1 MKFDRLKGKG
11 LLSNSR
17 CFATR
22 HSMILLNSSVQPLKT
37 VILLFLII
45 FVSLK
50 KKFLKSQNRF
60 SLILGRLLKSVVYD
74 FAFNSI
80 LPYLVKFSIL
90 PLDLVISANQSF
102 RCFLIVLGFYFLS
115 IYMFCSLQ
123 REIRLLSINTNVL
136 SISFSGEFQFIIL

>member
-1 MKFDRLKGKG
+1 MKFARLKGRG

-17 CFATR
+17 CFATW

-37 VILLFLII
+37 VILPFLII

-50 KKFLKSQNRF
+50 KNFLKSQNRF
-60 SLILGRLLKSVVYD
+60 SLILGRLLKSVVYN

-80 LPYLVKFSIL
+80 LPYLVKFNIL
-90 PLDLVISANQSF
+90 PLDLVISENQSF
-102 RCFLIVLGFYFLS
+102 RRFLIVLGFYFLS

-136 SISFSGEFQFIIL
+136 SISFSSEFQFIIL

>member
-11 LLSNSR
+11 LLSNSH

-22 HSMILLNSSVQPLKT
+22 HSMILLNSSQPLKT
-37 VILLFLII
+37 VILPFLII